1 MAEVPLFEYGWTPTR
16 LTQLAH
22 QGSVIDKLS
31 VFSASSES
39 HVPWI
44 QTIADL
50 ATSGW
55 FQVATL
61 FVSFLWTLASIRAS
75 KSIKLAAHH
84 AKASQISVGFELC
97 SQITRACA
105 LAFIIVAAVR
115 GDTQQWYNVALV
127 AGAFFFG
134 LTRLASGLRWRHIAL
149 HQTNFLLGTSLLLL
163 AAAEVLPLMEMH
175 STYRPGDMIIGA
187 LASLAAAN
195 LVAITTPREWAP
207 SPAIFEILDAPE
219 KVAPAP
225 EETCSWW
232 NLYLT
237 FEWLTPLVWKGCR
250 RPVEMDELPPL
261 PWYDEPLYLL
271 SKIQEARAKSRDTL
285 WTVLRFLRAEL
296 LLMTFFAATCYSVEL
311 VAPFAMYQLLA
322 YLSNP
327 DKAVLSPV
335 IWLILLFVGPM
346 SKTVLFQQYIFTST
360 RLIVRIKAAMTQELY
375 HRAMSSMELEGD
387 VLNDA
392 KGQEATSKKAT
403 HAGQLQN
410 LMSGDIDAIW
420 QARDVILMG
429 VGCPVGV
436 IISFIG
442 LYAILGWPALIG
454 SALIIIAIPIP
465 TYVAQ
470 LMGKSQR
477 QVKATQDARISLI
490 SEYLGSIRAIKYFAW
505 EDAMAKII
513 DAARDAE
520 QKVLWRI
527 AILYT
532 LLGEAV
538 EFMPMV
544 SLVVMFTLYTS
555 VLKEPLTA
563 QVAFTVLSLV
573 ATMRNNIA
581 MFGYF
586 SKNVTNAWISFD
598 RLNRYFTS
606 TTPLITY
613 PEGPLRIES
622 ATFKRNKKA
631 DFSLK
636 DISIDFVEGGLTTIF
651 GASGSGKT
659 TLLLSILGETIK
671 ESGSVTRPDDVAF
684 SSQTAWLQSTSI
696 KDNILFSSPFE
707 EARYKRVIGACCLP
721 LDLSEFP
728 DGDETEVGENGTA
741 LSGGQKA
748 RVALARALYSK
759 APLLLLDDI
768 FSALDSKTTASVW
781 EQCFCG
787 DLLKGRTVV
796 LVTQVKWIAEQAD
809 LHVVLENGVITSQ
822 EQHIGVV
829 RKPVQVAKDAIEG
842 DGPEAKPVT
851 NGNGTNGVNGGDAAK
866 PGDTPSKPKK
876 DDITK
881 EMEATGATGRMSF
894 FQYMRYF
901 GGPAYP
907 ILTLIATVIGTASL
921 LATTLWISVWVDAVD
936 HGDAVDIGYYLGI
949 YSAIAAG
956 NLIVDGLV
964 FLIYANGGWQ
974 AAKRLHAEFVR
985 SVMNVSLSWFK
996 DTPTGRIV
1004 NRFSR
1009 DMASLDNQLN
1019 RMLQGTIQLAVELVF
1034 RLGAVSAVMP
1044 IFIFPGLFSCVVG
1057 IVAGEMYTR
1066 TAVVVKRLVS
1076 SSQSPVFSQFND
1088 DMAGIQIIRA
1098 RRGVAK
1104 SFGNLL
1110 ADRLRPFNRANETN
1124 FNLNRWVGLRIDFVT
1139 ALVMACAGAIA
1150 ISKVGLIPAG
1160 LVGFSLTNASG
1171 LSSTILYMVRIANEL
1186 EVELQS
1192 FHRVRE
1198 YASLEPEEK
1207 TEDAAL
1213 SLADQQP
1220 PQEVPASWPAT
1231 GAIEFRNVTIRYD
1244 PEGPD
1249 ILKDISLKFAAGERV
1264 AVVGR
1269 TGSGKSTLVLSL
1281 LRFTHVVKG
1290 QILYDGVDI
1299 THVPRRRLRQSLTI
1313 IPQEAVLFN
1322 GTVGTNLD
1330 PAGDVAPE
1338 VVEGALASCAGIA
1351 SFKFRDREVS
1361 KPSDIKDIEEDDEVG
1376 ADTPPTEQTPLLSG
1390 LSTPAAE
1397 AISSSAAGLSPST
1410 TVDARGENFSHGQRQ
1425 VLSLCRALV
1434 RKSKLMLLDEAT
1446 ASMDYETDH
1455 GIQAVLRREIFGG
1468 GPSDGGRTL
1477 VTIAHRLRT
1486 IADYDRVVVMGGGR
1500 VLEMGSPKELFGAK
1514 GTFYDMV
1521 QHSGEVEELQGVFGD
1536 SE

>member
-1 MAEVPLFEYGWTPTR
+1 MAEVHLF
-16 LTQLAH
+16 H
-22 QGSVIDKLS
+22 
-31 VFSASSES
+31 ES

-44 QTIADL
+44 QSVSDL
-50 ATSGW
+50 ATSGH
-55 FQVATL
+55 FQIAFLVI
-61 FVSFLWTLASIRAS
+61 SFLWTAASIRAS
-75 KSIKLAAHH
+75 KRIKVAPHH
-84 AKASQISVGFELC
+84 LKASQISVGFELC
-97 SQITRACA
+97 SQISRACA

-115 GDTQQWYNVALV
+115 GDTQQWFNVALV
-127 AGAFFFG
+127 GCAFVFG
-134 LTRLASGLRWRHIAL
+134 LTRLASDLRWRHTAL
-149 HQTNFLLGTSLLLL
+149 HQVNFLLGTSLLLL
-163 AAAEVLPLMEMH
+163 AAGEVLPLLEIS
-175 STYRPGDMIIGA
+175 STYRPDDTVIGA

-195 LVAITTPREWAP
+195 FVAIITPREWAP
-207 SPAIFEILDAPE
+207 PPVIFDLMNGPE
-219 KVAPAP
+219 NVAPAP

-232 NLYLT
+232 NLYFT
-237 FEWLTPLVWKGCR
+237 FEWLTPLIWKGCR
-250 RPVEMDELPPL
+250 RAVDMDELPPL

-271 SKIQEARAKSRDTL
+271 SRILQAREKSSDTF
-285 WTVLRFLRAEL
+285 WTVMRFLRKEIP
-296 LLMTFFAATCYSVEL
+296 LMAFFSGTCYAIEL

-322 YLSNP
+322 YLSKP
-327 DKAVLSPV
+327 DQATLSPA
-335 IWLILLFVGPM
+335 IWLFLLFAGPM
-346 SKTVLFQQYIFTST
+346 AKTVLFQQYIFTST
-360 RLIVRIKAAMTQELY
+360 RLIIRVKAAMTQELY
-375 HRAMSSMELEGD
+375 HRAMSSMELDGD

-392 KGQEATSKKAT
+392 KGQEATAKKTT

-420 QARDVILMG
+420 QARDIVLIGIGAPTGTL
-429 VGCPVGV
+429 VA
-436 IISFIG
+436 FIG
-442 LYAILGWPALIG
+442 LYSILGWPALIG
-454 SALIIIAIPIP
+454 SALIVIAIPIP

-505 EDAMAKII
+505 EDAMAKVI
-513 DAARDAE
+513 DNARDAE

-527 AILYT
+527 AVLYT

-555 VLKEPLTA
+555 VVKEPLTA

-581 MFGYF
+581 MFGYL

-598 RLNRYFTS
+598 RLNRYFNN

-613 PEGPLRIES
+613 PEGPLRIEK
-622 ATFKRNKKA
+622 ATFRRNKKA
-631 DFSLK
+631 EFTLK
-636 DISIDFVEGGLTTIF
+636 DVSIDFVEGGLNTIF

-684 SSQTAWLQSTSI
+684 SSQTTWLQSASI
-696 KDNILFSSPFE
+696 RDNILFSSPLE
-707 EARYKRVIGACCLP
+707 EVRYKRVIEACCLP
-721 LDLSEFP
+721 LDLSELP

-768 FSALDSKTTASVW
+768 FSALDAKTTASVW
-781 EQCFCG
+781 EQCFCS

-809 LHVVLENGVITSQ
+809 LHVVLENGVVTGQ
-822 EQHIGVV
+822 EQQIGVV

-842 DGPEAKPVT
+842 DGADATVAA
-851 NGNGTNGVNGGDAAK
+851 NGNGVNGANGSEAAK
-866 PGDTPSKPKK
+866 PLATSKPKK
-876 DDITK
+876 DDIAK
-881 EMEATGATGRMSF
+881 EMEATGKTGRMSF
-894 FQYMRYF
+894 FQYMTYF
-901 GGPAYP
+901 GGPAYAIFT
-907 ILTLIATVIGTASL
+907 ILATVAGIALL

-936 HGDAVDIGYYLGI
+936 RGDAVDVGYYLGI
-949 YSAIAAG
+949 YTAISVG
-956 NLIVDGLV
+956 NLILDGLI
-964 FLIYANGGWQ
+964 FLVYANGGWQ
-974 AAKRLHAEFVR
+974 AAKTLHAQFVR
-985 SVMNVSLSWFK
+985 SVLNVSLAWYK
-996 DTPTGRIV
+996 DTPTGRVI

-1009 DMASLDNQLN
+1009 DMASLDNQLS
-1019 RMLQGTIQLAVELVF
+1019 RMLQGALQLAVELVF
-1034 RLGAVSAVMP
+1034 RLGAVTAIMP
-1044 IFIFPGLFSCVVG
+1044 IFILPGLFSCIVG
-1057 IVAGEMYTR
+1057 LAAGEMYTR

-1098 RRGVAK
+1098 RKGMPK
-1104 SFGNLL
+1104 NFGNLL
-1110 ADRLRPFNRANETN
+1110 AERLRPYNRASETN
-1124 FNLNRWVGLRIDFVT
+1124 YNLNRWVGLRIDFVT
-1139 ALVMACAGAIA
+1139 ALVMACAGGIA
-1150 ISKVGLIPAG
+1150 ISKVGMIPAG

-1171 LSSTILYMVRIANEL
+1171 LSSTILYLVRIANEL

-1207 TEDAAL
+1207 TEDAA
-1213 SLADQQP
+1213 APVPVPEQHHQVT
-1220 PQEVPASWPAT
+1220 EVPASWPAT

-1244 PEGPD
+1244 PDGPD

-1281 LRFTHVVKG
+1281 LRFTHIVRG

-1299 THVPRRRLRQSLTI
+1299 TLIPRRRLRHSLTI

-1330 PAGDVAPE
+1330 PAGVIAPDVIE
-1338 VVEGALASCAGIA
+1338 NALASCAGIA
-1351 SFKFRDREVS
+1351 SFKFRDRDGPRPGGGEDQEEGEE
-1361 KPSDIKDIEEDDEVG
+1361 PSAPAI
-1376 ADTPPTEQTPLLSG
+1376 PNEQTPLLSG
-1390 LSTPAAE
+1390 LSTPDAE
-1397 AISSSAAGLSPST
+1397 ALSSSAAGLSPST
-1410 TVDARGENFSHGQRQ
+1410 TVDAKGENFSHGQRQ

-1455 GIQAVLRREIFGG
+1455 GIQAVLRREIFGE
-1468 GPSDGGRTL
+1468 SDAGRTL

-1500 VLEMGSPKELFGAK
+1500 VLEMGSPKELFEAK

-1521 QHSGEVEELQGVFGD
+1521 QHSGEVQELQHVFGD